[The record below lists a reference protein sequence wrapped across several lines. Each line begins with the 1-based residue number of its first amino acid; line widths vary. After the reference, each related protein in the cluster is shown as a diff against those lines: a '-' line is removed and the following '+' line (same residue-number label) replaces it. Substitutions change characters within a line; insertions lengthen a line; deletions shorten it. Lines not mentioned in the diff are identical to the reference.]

1 MDDDKTTPRRS
12 GRIWAGLFLVLVGAV
27 LVLDQMGFPLPDWLF
42 SWHAF
47 LIALGLFI
55 GFRHGFRGGFWLILI
70 LVGAAFEFQD
80 YYPDYQLHKFI
91 FPGILILI
99 GIMFVLNPG
108 KHHRWGDGWQDP
120 KNNKW
125 KDKDW
130 KRQWKAQMKN
140 DWRARKWGCH
150 VGPQPNQ
157 FGSNPGPNPG
167 PNAGPNPGPNPGS
180 VPGPNS
186 GPNPGPNAGAGA
198 DPISGPGATPGFGAT
213 GPGTSNPGPGGPSV
227 NPDGSTPSGGA
238 DPNTGAFN
246 GAGGPG
252 ASGSTGSGY
261 SGYTSEDYLDTTAF
275 FGGVHKKIVSK
286 NFKGGDIV
294 TIMGGTEL
302 DLSQADFTGMVKL
315 DVVQIMGATKI
326 IVPAH
331 WEIRTD
337 VTAIFAGFEDKR
349 IQPTVNNPEKVL
361 IIDGTSLMGG
371 IELRN
376 Y

>member
-1 MDDDKTTPRRS
+1 MDDEHVNPRRS
-12 GRIWAGLFLVLVGAV
+12 GRIWAGLFLVGVGAV

-70 LVGAAFEFQD
+70 VVGVAFEFQD
-80 YYPDYQLHKFI
+80 YYPNMELHRFI
-91 FPGILILI
+91 LPGVLILI

-108 KHHRWGDGWQDP
+108 RHGGYDRWHDRWHD
-120 KNNKW
+120 KEW
-125 KDKDW
+125 KA
-130 KRQWKAQMKN
+130 RWKAQWKN
-140 DWRARKWGCH
+140 DRRARKWGYH
-150 VGPQPNQ
+150 V
-157 FGSNPGPNPG
+157 GPNPG
-167 PNAGPNPGPNPGS
+167 PN
-180 VPGPNS
+180 
-186 GPNPGPNAGAGA
+186 
-198 DPISGPGATPGFGAT
+198 TY
-213 GPGTSNPGPGGPSV
+213 GPGTSNPGPTGPTS
-227 NPDGSTPSGGA
+227 
-238 DPNTGAFN
+238 
-246 GAGGPG
+246 
-252 ASGSTGSGY
+252 STGSGY
-261 SGYTSEDYLDTTAF
+261 TGYSSEDYLDTTAF

-302 DLSQADFTGMVKL
+302 DLSQADFTGMITL

-331 WEIRTD
+331 WEIRTN
-337 VTAIFAGFEDKR
+337 VTAILAGFEDKR
-349 IQPTVNNPEKVL
+349 QQPTVNNPEKVL
-361 IIDGTSLMGG
+361 VIDGTSLMGG

>member
-1 MDDDKTTPRRS
+1 M
-12 GRIWAGLFLVLVGAV
+12 WAGLFLVGVGAV

-55 GFRHGFRGGFWLILI
+55 GFRHGFRGGFWVILI

-80 YYPDYQLHKFI
+80 YYHTVDLHRYI

-108 KHHRWGDGWQDP
+108 RHGGYDHWRDKGW
-120 KNNKW
+120 KASMKA
-125 KDKDW
+125 
-130 KRQWKAQMKN
+130 QWKN
-140 DWRARKWGCH
+140 DKWARKWGYH
-150 VGPQPNQ
+150 VGPNPNQ
-157 FGSNPGPNPG
+157 SGPNP
-167 PNAGPNPGPNPGS
+167 NQ
-180 VPGPNS
+180 S
-186 GPNPGPNAGAGA
+186 GPNPGPGAY
-198 DPISGPGATPGFGAT
+198 
-213 GPGTSNPGPGGPSV
+213 GPGTSNPGPGGPGGPTV
-227 NPDGSTPSGGA
+227 TPGTPGA
-238 DPNTGAFN
+238 DP
-246 GAGGPG
+246 GPG
-252 ASGSTGSGY
+252 PAGYSGNTSSTGSGY
-261 SGYTSEDYLDTTAF
+261 MGYSSEDYLDTTAF

-286 NFKGGDIV
+286 NFKGGDVV

-349 IQPTVNNPEKVL
+349 QQPTVNNPDKIL
-361 IIDGTSLMGG
+361 LIDGTSLMGG

>member
-1 MDDDKTTPRRS
+1 MDDEHVHPRRS
-12 GRIWAGLFLVLVGAV
+12 GRIWAGLFLVGVGAV

-70 LVGAAFEFQD
+70 VVGVAFEFQD
-80 YYPDYQLHKFI
+80 YYPRLEMHRFI
-91 FPGILILI
+91 LPGILILI

-108 KHHRWGDGWQDP
+108 RPDQWHWKDSR
-120 KNNKW
+120 W
-125 KDKDW
+125 KDKRW
-130 KRQWKAQMKN
+130 KAQWKADM
-140 DWRARKWGCH
+140 RARKWGYH
-150 VGPQPNQ
+150 VGPNPNQ
-157 FGSNPGPNPG
+157 F
-167 PNAGPNPGPNPGS
+167 GPNPGS
-180 VPGPNS
+180 NPN
-186 GPNPGPNAGAGA
+186 
-198 DPISGPGATPGFGAT
+198 TY
-213 GPGTSNPGPGGPSV
+213 GPGTSNPGPTV
-227 NPDGSTPSGGA
+227 TPGT
-238 DPNTGAFN
+238 P
-246 GAGGPG
+246 GAGAGPG
-252 ASGSTGSGY
+252 PGSAGY
-261 SGYTSEDYLDTTAF
+261 SGYSTEDYLDTTAF

-302 DLSQADFTGMVKL
+302 DLSQADFTGLVKL

-349 IQPTVNNPEKVL
+349 QQPTVNNPEKVL
-361 IIDGTSLMGG
+361 LIDGTSLFGG
-371 IELRN
+371 IELKN

>member
-1 MDDDKTTPRRS
+1 MNDDSTSPRRS
-12 GRIWAGLFLVLVGAV
+12 GRVWAGLFLVCVGAV
-27 LVLDQMGFPLPDWLF
+27 LVLDQMGFPLPYWLF

-70 LVGAAFEFQD
+70 LIGLAFEFQD
-80 YYPDYQLHKFI
+80 YYPQWELHRFI
-91 FPGILILI
+91 LPGILILI
-99 GIMFVLNPG
+99 GIMFVLNPSRHG
-108 KHHRWGDGWQDP
+108 YDRWHDGG
-120 KNNKW
+120 W
-125 KDKDW
+125 KSHWHDKEW
-130 KRQWKAQMKN
+130 KARWKAQWKN
-140 DWRARKWGCH
+140 DRHLRKWGYH
-150 VGPQPNQ
+150 VGPNPNQ
-157 FGSNPGPNPG
+157 FSPNPG
-167 PNAGPNPGPNPGS
+167 PGGPGSPNPGGPGSPNPGG
-180 VPGPNS
+180 PGS
-186 GPNPGPNAGAGA
+186 AGT
-198 DPISGPGATPGFGAT
+198 PGPGAY
-213 GPGTSNPGPGGPSV
+213 GPGTSNPGPAGSNPGDPNFGPSG
-227 NPDGSTPSGGA
+227 NPVGT
-238 DPNTGAFN
+238 T
-246 GAGGPG
+246 
-252 ASGSTGSGY
+252 STGSGY
-261 SGYTSEDYLDTTAF
+261 SGYSSEDYLDTTAF

-302 DLSQADFTGMVKL
+302 DLSQADFTGMIKL

-349 IQPTVNNPEKVL
+349 QQPTVNNPEKVL

-376 Y
+376 F

>member
-42 SWHAF
+42 SWHAL

-80 YYPDYQLHKFI
+80 YYPHYELHRFI

-108 KHHRWGDGWQDP
+108 KHHRWPDNWHDQ
-120 KNNKW
+120 KYNKW

-140 DWRARKWGCH
+140 DWRARKWGNN

-157 FGSNPGPNPG
+157 F
-167 PNAGPNPGPNPGS
+167 
-180 VPGPNS
+180 
-186 GPNPGPNAGAGA
+186 
-198 DPISGPGATPGFGAT
+198 
-213 GPGTSNPGPGGPSV
+213 GPGTSNPGPGGPPV
-227 NPDGSTPSGGA
+227 NPDGSNPDGTNPSGTTNANPSGSSNPNPSGG
-238 DPNTGAFN
+238 T
-246 GAGGPG
+246 
-252 ASGSTGSGY
+252 SSTGSGY
-261 SGYTSEDYLDTTAF
+261 TGYTSEDFLDSTAF
-275 FGGVHKKIVSK
+275 FGGVHKKIMSK
-286 NFKGGDIV
+286 NFKGGDVV

-331 WEIRTD
+331 WEVRTD

-349 IQPTVNNPEKVL
+349 IQPTVNNPDKVL

>member
-1 MDDDKTTPRRS
+1 MDDDKTSPRRS

-55 GFRHGFRGGFWLILI
+55 GFRHNFRGGVWLILI
-70 LVGAAFEFQD
+70 LIGCAFEFQD
-80 YYPDYQLHKFI
+80 YYPQTEVHRFI

-108 KHHRWGDGWQDP
+108 GHHRYTHWND
-120 KNNKW
+120 KAW
-125 KDKDW
+125 KA
-130 KRQWKAQMKN
+130 QWKAQWKN
-140 DWRARKWGCH
+140 DKWARRHGYN
-150 VGPQPNQ
+150 V
-157 FGSNPGPNPG
+157 GPNPG
-167 PNAGPNPGPNPGS
+167 PA
-180 VPGPNS
+180 
-186 GPNPGPNAGAGA
+186 AY
-198 DPISGPGATPGFGAT
+198 
-213 GPGTSNPGPGGPSV
+213 GPGTSNPGPGGPVAGTPGGPAV
-227 NPDGSTPSGGA
+227 NPGA
-238 DPNTGAFN
+238 TGPNA
-246 GAGGPG
+246 GAGPTPGTTGPNPG
-252 ASGSTGSGY
+252 GTTIGGTGYAGY
-261 SGYTSEDYLDTTAF
+261 SSEDYLDTTAF

-286 NFKGGDIV
+286 NFKGGDVV

-302 DLSQADFTGMVKL
+302 DLSQADFTGMIKL

-331 WEIRTD
+331 WEVRTD

-349 IQPTVNNPEKVL
+349 QQPTVNNPEKVL
-361 IIDGTSLMGG
+361 LIDGTSLMGG

-376 Y
+376 F

>member
-42 SWHAF
+42 SWHAL

-80 YYPDYQLHKFI
+80 YYPNYELHRFI

-108 KHHRWGDGWQDP
+108 KHRGGWPDNWHDQ
-120 KNNKW
+120 KYNKW
-125 KDKDW
+125 KDKEW
-130 KRQWKAQMKN
+130 KRQWKAQIKT
-140 DWRARKWGCH
+140 DCRARKWGNNA
-150 VGPQPNQ
+150 PQPNQ
-157 FGSNPGPNPG
+157 F
-167 PNAGPNPGPNPGS
+167 
-180 VPGPNS
+180 
-186 GPNPGPNAGAGA
+186 
-198 DPISGPGATPGFGAT
+198 
-213 GPGTSNPGPGGPSV
+213 GPGTSNPGPGGPPV
-227 NPDGSTPSGGA
+227 NPDGFNSSGTPNPDPTGSTGTTSPGPGPNGTSGSGPGPSGTA
-238 DPNTGAFN
+238 
-246 GAGGPG
+246 GPG
-252 ASGSTGSGY
+252 PTTSTGSGY
-261 SGYTSEDYLDTTAF
+261 SGYTSEDFLDTTAF
-275 FGGVHKKIVSK
+275 FGGVHKKIMSK
-286 NFKGGDIV
+286 NFKGGDVV

-331 WEIRTD
+331 WEVRTD

-349 IQPTVNNPEKVL
+349 IQPTVNNPDKVL